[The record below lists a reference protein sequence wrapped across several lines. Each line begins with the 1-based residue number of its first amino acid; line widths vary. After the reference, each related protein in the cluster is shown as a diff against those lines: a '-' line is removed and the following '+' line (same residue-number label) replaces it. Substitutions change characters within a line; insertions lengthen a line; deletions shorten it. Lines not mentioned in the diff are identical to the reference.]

1 MTANYLN
8 GSLMPRYFASQQNEL
23 RLSPGDGL
31 KGLPLRPIW
40 Y

>member
-8 GSLMPRYFASQQNEL
+8 AYLMPRYFASQQFEL

-31 KGLPLRPIW
+31 KALPPSPIW